1 MLLTQKLLRL
11 LNSVFDKDARAF
23 TAFRIR
29 HESGR
34 LRWRIEDR
42 VLTGSVD
49 GVGLFEVALAG
60 YTIRTLLEHL
70 ATLPGITVISR
81 VSTEQFGLSA
91 GALMDQSGDQ
101 ASSNGDQVLAF
112 TSLLWAYLEAM
123 AVELREAR
131 RQIDEALLQMS
142 AKTAEA
148 EWLDE
153 WGGYFGF
160 PRKGGEADASYSK
173 RIVEE
178 VLRPRG
184 NNKAIEIGLRDVFGQ
199 ESQVIDLQ
207 KFGDAFPEYDGVIS
221 HNGAHLHSASAIPYY
236 GLFKIVIGYDLL
248 GGSDISGYINEVRSY
263 VETMRDAGTHL
274 ESVELGGSLIA
285 DAMHAEPTDS
295 SNIQVLSAIA
305 TLVDAVQV
313 PVEFVPAA
321 LIRVGDPPA
330 SFINPN
336 PDPFSEDAPVGAEFP
351 SGTVSYTTAYSG
363 LRVYNG
369 AVPHAGGTSAA
380 LVLS

>member
-23 TAFRIR
+23 TAFRVR

-34 LRWRIEDR
+34 LRWRIEDH

-49 GVGLFEVALAG
+49 GVDLFKVELAG
-60 YTIRTLLEHL
+60 YTIRTLLEYL

-81 VSTEQFGLSA
+81 ASSEQLGLSA
-91 GALMDQSGDQ
+91 GSLMDQSGDQ
-101 ASSNGDQVLAF
+101 ATSNGDQVRAF
-112 TSLLWAYLEAM
+112 TSVLWAYLETM

-131 RQIDEALLQMS
+131 RQIDEALRQMS
-142 AKTAEA
+142 IKTAEA

-160 PRKGGEADASYSK
+160 PRKNGESDAEYSN
-173 RIVEE
+173 RIIVE

-184 NNKAIEIGLRDVFGQ
+184 NNKAIELGLRDTFGQ

-207 KFGDAFPEYDGVIS
+207 KFGDAFPLYDGVIS
-221 HNGAHLHSASAIPYY
+221 HNGAHLHDADALPYY

-248 GGSDISGYINEVRSY
+248 GGSGISGYLNEVRSY

-285 DAMHAEPTDS
+285 DAMHAAPTDS

-305 TLVDAVQV
+305 TLVDATVV
-313 PVEFVPAA
+313 PSESVPAS
-321 LIRVGDPPA
+321 LIMVGDPPA
-330 SFINPN
+330 SFLNPN
-336 PDPFSEDAPVGAEFP
+336 PDPFNDDAPSGAEFP

-363 LRVYNG
+363 MRSYNG